1 MSAPFRTLVTTMLNE
16 NEMLGKVQSQHSNDA
31 LLIVSKEDGQYAVE
45 FEGPGNGKRFA
56 DILHL
61 CGNECGMKDGSYM
74 DFGGGREKRVTITE
88 TSTGDTY
95 AYVRVGVGR

>member
-1 MSAPFRTLVTTMLNE
+1 MIDNSD
-16 NEMLGKVQSQHSNDA
+16 MLGEVQFETTNNN
-31 LLIVSKEDGQYAVE
+31 LLVLAKHDGEYAIE

-74 DFGGGREKRVTITE
+74 DFGGGRDKRVVITE
-88 TSTGDTY
+88 TPTGDCY